1 MAFIGNKEKNFQ
13 KYVLKHFGIAL
24 PKGVKL
30 FYHHGVRVG
39 TGDVRGSTIRGEKG
53 YAACDAGFNPT
64 NSFIQNFGHLA
75 ERNFVDVDAAQ
86 AREFAL
92 GRGLGKQ
99 HHGPKAKWMVVRYEG
114 FAVGLGQYDPGSRK
128 IKNHIAK
135 KRCRNMVNTL

>member
-13 KYVLKHFGIAL
+13 KYILKHFGISL

-30 FYHHGVRVG
+30 FYHHGVRAG
-39 TGDVRGSTIRGEKG
+39 NPDIIKSDIKGEKG

-75 ERNFVDVDAAQ
+75 DKNFVEVDAAKT
-86 AREFAL
+86 REFAL

-99 HHGPKAKWMVVRYEG
+99 HLGQKAKWVVVRYGG
-114 FAVGLGQYDPGSRK
+114 FTVGLGYYDPEEKK
-128 IKNHIAK
+128 IKNHISK